1 VELVAVREADG
12 EGLAYL
18 VSFAKQ
24 GYIIEEGEA
33 VRVEVNRALASDSW
47 PEDVPELTYKLE
59 EKFKKAI
66 EQLKSDELYK
76 SGRKLSQKV

>member
-1 VELVAVREADG
+1 MELVAVREADG

-18 VSFAKQ
+18 VTFAKQ
-24 GYIIEEGEA
+24 AYIIEEGEA

-76 SGRKLSQKV
+76 SGRKLSQGK